1 MGAVNLVTSHVEVV
15 DTESH
20 SRQVF
25 RNSANNMKALS
36 TAFVN
41 ALRLVVH
48 LADIK
53 DQWLVRNVLI
63 EFIEREVPSDTT
75 TVKISEQ
82 AKLTNMVE
90 MVMITILS

>member
-1 MGAVNLVTSHVEVV
+1 
-15 DTESH
+15 
-20 SRQVF
+20 
-25 RNSANNMKALS
+25 MKALS

-75 TVKISEQ
+75 TVEISGQ

-90 MVMITILS
+90 LAMIANLS

>member
-1 MGAVNLVTSHVEVV
+1 
-15 DTESH
+15 
-20 SRQVF
+20 
-25 RNSANNMKALS
+25 MKALS